1 MRIYYG
7 ITDSQIDVT
16 HICLLKLT
24 NNNIITIPSGDGNR
38 SHYFTDPLF
47 GIHKKIIILLQFT
60 VIFSLYVYFL

>member
-1 MRIYYG
+1 MDNTMRIYYG

-47 GIHKKIIILLQFT
+47 GIRNIVSKPLSKC
-60 VIFSLYVYFL
+60 